1 MNKKQN
7 WQILGYTLLLISMNL
22 YLKDYIIIIFVDLYY
37 SLITSNAHC
46 IGSILK
52 STKTIK
58 ISVMDIGQVTHI

>member
-1 MNKKQN
+1 
-7 WQILGYTLLLISMNL
+7 MNL